1 MSVTLPDLSPAERS
15 LFLTLG
21 IRALDAGQPRPF
33 LGDPMAGGIL
43 DETGFDVSTFP
54 VLGSRRVDVATKTF
68 DVAIRTKRED
78 EAVAGFVAR
87 HPDAV
92 VLDLG
97 SGLDTRVFR
106 VDPPATVDWYDVD
119 LPTVAELRERL
130 VPARSGTH
138 VVHADVATE
147 GWLAE
152 IPADRPAMVV
162 HDGLVPFLS
171 DDAFAALLRRLTGHF
186 AYGETAFNSYTKLA
200 VWTLERSRIFGD
212 VPGTGFNDP
221 RAPERWV
228 PGLRLLDETFIVR
241 SPEVAG
247 YATTAARRLM
257 TRATA
262 GSTFLSRYISAAVL
276 RYGFSEGSLRR
287 ASPGNTR

>member
-1 MSVTLPDLSPAERS
+1 MRVTLPDLSPVEES

-21 IRALDAGQPRPF
+21 IRALDARQPRPF
-33 LGDPMAGGIL
+33 LGDPMAAGIL
-43 DETGFDVSTFP
+43 ERTGYDVTRFS
-54 VLGSRRVDVATKTF
+54 VLGSKRIDVATKTF

-78 EAVAGFVAR
+78 DAVSRFVAR

-106 VDPPATVDWYDVD
+106 VGPPATADWYDID
-119 LPTVAELRERL
+119 LPKVAELRERL
-130 VPARSGTH
+130 VPARSGTR
-138 VVHADVATE
+138 VVHADVTTP
-147 GWLAE
+147 GWLEE
-152 IPADRPAMVV
+152 IPADRPAIIV

-171 DDAFAALLRRLTGHF
+171 DDDFAALLRRLTGHF
-186 AYGETAFNSYTKLA
+186 AHGEIAFNSYTKLA

-228 PGLRLLDETFIVR
+228 PGLRLLDESFIVR

-257 TRATA
+257 TRVTA
-262 GSTFLSRYISAAVL
+262 GSTFLSRYASAAVL
-276 RYGFSEGSLRR
+276 RYGF
-287 ASPGNTR
+287 